1 MTRGCPATY
10 AERLLFGRDHG
21 EIGADILA
29 RWSFPAHVIEAVRFH
44 HQPERSRGASAAF
57 VYLLEFW
64 SGVDEDL
71 PSFHR
76 VEECLARTGLSLDAL
91 TGSAS
96 EDGKLK
102 TLRSFA

>member
-1 MTRGCPATY
+1 MTSGLPLLLPPGGRGGVSLSVAGWETI
-10 AERLLFGRDHG
+10 RVSVGSG
-21 EIGADILA
+21 
-29 RWSFPAHVIEAVRFH
+29 
-44 HQPERSRGASAAF
+44 SAAF

-76 VEECLARTGLSLDAL
+76 VEDCLSRTGLSMDAL
-91 TGSAS
+91 TGSAT